1 MKLKKQEEIKSVS
14 AKVDKQINYLGLLRS
29 PVSWAKIGRELCAEL
44 YHLCNLSIVEQK
56 GFLFDKNLILKEEIV
71 SSISKKRNT
80 EYEISFIYPPLYK
93 RMKGK
98 KKMAGLVYETSFLP
112 EKWVNSINKE
122 IDILWLPNEF
132 NRKIAIDSGV
142 NIPIII
148 APYGVN
154 THIFKD
160 HQIQKKTDDFNFLC
174 IAMPQKRKSL
184 KELIISFYNEFK
196 TEKNVYLTIKMPYF
210 KKNFEFEYEP
220 SEIHNIIKDSRV
232 KLLIGQS
239 TDMEISY
246 LLSNSD
252 CYIQSSMSEGFG
264 MVILEAMACKTP
276 VISTAYGGTAEFLN
290 HNNSLIIEHEIVKAK
305 SIQYDND
312 SKNAKI
318 GKPLIES
325 ISKNMRIAYENR
337 DLLERNAINALST
350 VKKYSWKKTAEKL
363 IASLI

>member
-1 MKLKKQEEIKSVS
+1 
-14 AKVDKQINYLGLLRS
+14 
-29 PVSWAKIGRELCAEL
+29 
-44 YHLCNLSIVEQK
+44 
-56 GFLFDKNLILKEEIV
+56 
-71 SSISKKRNT
+71 
-80 EYEISFIYPPLYK
+80 
-93 RMKGK
+93 
-98 KKMAGLVYETSFLP
+98 
-112 EKWVNSINKE
+112 
-122 IDILWLPNEF
+122 
-132 NRKIAIDSGV
+132 
-142 NIPIII
+142 
-148 APYGVN
+148 
-154 THIFKD
+154 
-160 HQIQKKTDDFNFLC
+160 
-174 IAMPQKRKSL
+174 MPQKRKSL